1 MATVGLQETDQTI
14 RSPGL
19 CGAIPSRHLKGRLS
33 MLDNITRGSR
43 CADTKCSVIAISAVG
58 ADPENTW
65 KVTVQNQDGSY
76 TVDRESW
83 ITRALRD
90 KIPCAR
96 VLIYSHGKPKEDD
109 DLDSLATNLLEHVI
123 SERKGDVRHMFFSR

>member
-1 MATVGLQETDQTI
+1 
-14 RSPGL
+14 
-19 CGAIPSRHLKGRLS
+19 
-33 MLDNITRGSR
+33 MLDDVTRGSR
-43 CADTKCSVIAISAVG
+43 FADTKCSVIAVSAVG

-65 KVTVQNQDGSY
+65 KVMAQNQDGSY

-96 VLIYSHGKPKEDD
+96 VLIYNHGKPKEDD

-123 SERKGDVRHMFFSR
+123 SERKGDVRQMFFSQ